1 MSGIIHQ
8 KQDPNAI
15 RATGTLEKRSP
26 GDQAVQV
33 LLYVL
38 IALIALLCVLPF
50 IYVIAG
56 SFATEQELTERPFF
70 LIPHE
75 FSLNAYSYILKD
87 GSVFRGLKNSFL
99 VTIVGTLINMFV
111 SCTLAYPLSRSYL
124 KGRNG
129 FINMVIVTMLFSG
142 GMVPSYILV
151 MNILD
156 LGNTF
161 WALWLPGAMSAF
173 NMIIIKNYFQGLPN
187 ELEEAAIIDGSN
199 DLITFVR
206 IILPLST
213 PVLASV
219 ALFYAVGHWNSYFN
233 AMMYINDPD
242 MELMTIVL
250 RRMVFLTNKITQDLS
265 LIHI

>member
-87 GSVFRGLKNSFL
+87 GSFS
-99 VTIVGTLINMFV
+99 
-111 SCTLAYPLSRSYL
+111 AASR
-124 KGRNG
+124 
-129 FINMVIVTMLFSG
+129 T
-142 GMVPSYILV
+142 PS
-151 MNILD
+151 
-156 LGNTF
+156 
-161 WALWLPGAMSAF
+161 WSPSW
-173 NMIIIKNYFQGLPN
+173 
-187 ELEEAAIIDGSN
+187 
-199 DLITFVR
+199 VR
-206 IILPLST
+206 
-213 PVLASV
+213 
-219 ALFYAVGHWNSYFN
+219 
-233 AMMYINDPD
+233 
-242 MELMTIVL
+242 
-250 RRMVFLTNKITQDLS
+250 
-265 LIHI
+265 